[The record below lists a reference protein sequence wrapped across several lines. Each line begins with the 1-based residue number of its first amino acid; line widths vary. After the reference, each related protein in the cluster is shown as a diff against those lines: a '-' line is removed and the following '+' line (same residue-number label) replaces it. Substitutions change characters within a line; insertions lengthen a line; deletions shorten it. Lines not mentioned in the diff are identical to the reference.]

1 MTHEQSLLQI
11 GIVDFADP
19 TLLLI
24 GEPYSMHRLADE
36 IASRQEFEITVGRSQ
51 VRLRFVPIELSDD
64 RLTRK
69 DSEFVWYISAAKAQ
83 EVEKVLRGL
92 ATSTVPAHAYL
103 DPEQNLANV
112 EVVASIGEYKPEQ
125 MFPV

>member
-1 MTHEQSLLQI
+1 MTHEQSSLQI

-24 GEPYSMHRLADE
+24 GEPYSIHRLAYE
-36 IASRQEFEITVGRSQ
+36 IASRQEFEIAVGQSQ
-51 VRLRFVPIELSDD
+51 VRLRFVPVVCGDD

-83 EVEKVLRGL
+83 EVVEELRGL
-92 ATSTVPAHAYL
+92 AASAVPAHAYL
-103 DPEQNLANV
+103 DPEQNLADV

-125 MFPV
+125 MFPA